1 MCETV
6 FESECQTSFDEH
18 EIMEDTPEC
27 QIMQVEKCRE
37 ETKGFRTDEVCDKW
51 PKQVRNNGVD
61 YLTNQVTYYK
71 SLLLIKQVCTLEQKV
86 NKRYSPKTEC
96 LKKPRQV
103 CGPGPCPL
111 EPAPEEC
118 REETKTVRLKCIHA
132 NFGYGMQVQ

>member
-1 MCETV
+1 M
-6 FESECQTSFDEH
+6 
-18 EIMEDTPEC
+18 
-27 QIMQVEKCRE
+27 
-37 ETKGFRTDEVCDKW
+37 
-51 PKQVRNNGVD
+51 
-61 YLTNQVTYYK
+61 
-71 SLLLIKQVCTLEQKV
+71 CTLEQKV